1 MTTSSTP
8 SGSSSWTSGNR
19 TIQPPGTPS
28 RCGPRR
34 IHSATGGASLG
45 CSSTSSPVVT
55 GAYRVPSGVRS
66 QRRQRR
72 RLRPRRSALTTPCNA
87 SPDARPAC
95 STDATSAMT
104 RIPGCSVSRE
114 GTTIGAKLGTP
125 LPPRQRHVEADAQ
138 ERPDEGG
145 GAEKCRGTEHEPEI
159 ADAQAHEGGDP
170 SPRRPD
176 PERRVRADVA
186 RGLDREVEPH
196 VARRRVRP
204 ELADGERAGPRGERG
219 AEDEPLRAADD
230 RPLIDEFTEAGGE
243 RHRRERSG
251 AQRASV
257 ADIEALDLPS
267 AADRVGETDRQEPAA
282 RPLRGERRGQTR
294 QAYQ

>member
-1 MTTSSTP
+1 GWAEQGAQGAKVGP
-8 SGSSSWTSGNR
+8 PPRAPPPAVNP
-19 TIQPPGTPS
+19 PPG
-28 RCGPRR
+28 
-34 IHSATGGASLG
+34 GGAGWRHGGYFGNAPDPGVLG
-45 CSSTSSPVVT
+45 TRG
-55 GAYRVPSGVRS
+55 GADH
-66 QRRQRR
+66 RR
-72 RLRPRRSALTTPCNA
+72 
-87 SPDARPAC
+87 
-95 STDATSAMT
+95 
-104 RIPGCSVSRE
+104 
-114 GTTIGAKLGTP
+114 KLGTP

-257 ADIEALDLPS
+257 ADIEALD
-267 AADRVGETDRQEPAA
+267 
-282 RPLRGERRGQTR
+282 
-294 QAYQ
+294 